1 MDDYIEEKKQNM
13 EDIKF
18 ESLTPKILDKNN
30 PIYTRALDFAFDD
43 DNIKN
48 IAITGV
54 YGSGKSTIWNTYV
67 KEKNLKNIITVS
79 LGKYEDE
86 YRKSKHNNDG
96 KVENISCSPEVDNE
110 KENRIERQI
119 INQIVS
125 QIDSKK
131 ISKSKYKFKSDKG
144 DFIKTIPIFIV
155 LVIILVLINWN
166 QSVTI
171 FSTIKWDKVVSILDL
186 RRWDKFDDFKEI
198 VSLSIVGIPFL
209 VSLFFIILG
218 LKKRNIFN
226 ISKINFKLVE
236 AQLDDKV
243 STDETVIDKDM
254 KEIVYLL
261 YNSGTEVV
269 VFEDLDRYDNIEIY
283 NKLRELNFLTNG
295 YVNSNGQK
303 KRTKRI
309 IKFIYMVKDGLFAS
323 KDRTKFYDYIMPVVP
338 IIDSRTSE
346 NYLIS
351 LLIKDKEENKKNHNE
366 LQANIL
372 ANIALYIDDMRLLK
386 NIVNEYYIYLNLLP
400 MKELNLNKNKLFAMM
415 VLKNVLPNEFELLQG
430 DKGYILRI
438 FGRIEK
444 NIIKSYNEID
454 ESIELKKNEINSINK
469 YFDESGEYKNDDKE
483 RIKGLGKEITELNVK
498 KNELINITYKEKL
511 DNLDKKEQD
520 KIFDDTEDIIGEEHY
535 LNLVRFLILEGLI
548 DETYYY
554 YRANFDSKVEGLLK
568 SKDRLFLKDLYSGI
582 SLDIFLDVETPGQII
597 NRLNTVD
604 YRRENIL
611 NRNILKYLLE
621 NDGNEIIKLILET
634 VEKYNKYI
642 DLKEIL
648 NTFDYENIKKIVGL
662 LFEYGKYIGVLKI
675 IENCP
680 KNSMLYKHILKAI
693 VLNRKLAESKELKL
707 FQSYIEQ
714 NQDIV
719 SIINENEFDIFID
732 NMSKLGFKFENLK
745 SLELSKE
752 KLEKI
757 ENNKLYILDI
767 SNIRYLIQELL
778 DENVYYGQM
787 IGKIYSIY
795 ELKAMKEYI
804 EKNFNEFV
812 IKYINEN
819 SKNEDYNNSE
829 EILIKILVSGINDSY
844 KLEYLSKNVM
854 KILKLEELNKVIEN
868 KKIIDKVLS
877 KNILEFNKENILF
890 YSSKISEYSEEFI
903 KYLSRNINSKNRDKI
918 LEQNNDLCNQLINNP
933 NIDNNLFKN
942 IIKYVNEKISYIDE
956 EFKNK
961 KTRVKQ
967 LIEKNLLEINNDN
980 IKFLVQ
986 NGFNHEIIILIENS
1000 EDEEQDDIVAYI
1012 LDNNVDEK
1020 LYCSILNSN
1029 ISFENAK
1036 LVVDNIEEY
1045 GGEVKIE
1052 KINSE
1057 KKEIIKYIIENYLSN
1072 DNAEYIWKN
1081 FEKFNLKKEF
1091 IEELE
1096 KEEELINL
1104 NNNVLNEEILLYILE
1119 NDNVSLN
1126 TKIKLIITKIEN
1138 NLDVEELKKY
1148 MSKVR
1153 EIERIASVFDNKY
1166 PSINGINDSEIKIA
1180 NALIKYGYIKER
1192 AGGRIMLIKRKN
1204 KDLDS
1209 GYVNDEIL
1217 Y

>member
-1 MDDYIEEKKQNM
+1 MDEYIDENIENI

-18 ESLTPKILDKNN
+18 ESLTPKILNKNN

-43 DNIKN
+43 DSIKN

-86 YRKSKHNNDG
+86 CVKSKYNNDG
-96 KVENISCSPEVDNE
+96 KVDNNSCSTKVDNE
-110 KENRIERQI
+110 QENRIERQI

-131 ISKSKYKFKSDKG
+131 ISKSKYRFKSDKG

-166 QSVTI
+166 QFVTI
-171 FSTIKWDKVVSILDL
+171 FSIIKGDKLE
-186 RRWDKFDDFKEI
+186 DFKEI
-198 VSLSIVGIPFL
+198 LSLSIVGILFL
-209 VSLFFIILG
+209 PSLFFIILG
-218 LKKRNIFN
+218 LKKKNIFN

-236 AQLDDKV
+236 AQLDEEI

-261 YNSGTEVV
+261 YNSDTEVV
-269 VFEDLDRYDNIEIY
+269 VFEDLDRYNNIEIY
-283 NKLRELNFLTNG
+283 NKLRELNFLANG

-303 KRTKRI
+303 KKRI

-351 LLIKDKEENKKNHNE
+351 LLIKDKEKNKENPNE

-372 ANIALYIDDMRLLK
+372 ANISLYIDDMRLLK
-386 NIVNEYYIYLNLLP
+386 NIVNEYYIYLNILP

-415 VLKNVLPNEFELLQG
+415 VLKNVFPDEFELLQG
-430 DKGYILRI
+430 DTGYIFSI
-438 FGRIEK
+438 FDRIEK
-444 NIIKSYNEID
+444 NIIESYKKID
-454 ESIELKKNEINSINK
+454 ESIELKKNEINSINE
-469 YFDESGEYKNDDKE
+469 YFDKSGEYKNDDKE
-483 RIKGLGKEITELNVK
+483 KIKKLQAEITSLDWK
-498 KNELINITYKEKL
+498 KNKLKNNTYKEKI
-511 DNLDKKEQD
+511 NSFNQD
-520 KIFDDTEDIIGEEHY
+520 KQKEIFSYTKNIIEKEHY

-568 SKDRLFLKDLYSGI
+568 IKDKIFLKDLHSNA
-582 SLDIFLDVETPGQII
+582 SLDIFLDVETPSEII
-597 NRLNTVD
+597 NRLQESD
-604 YRRENIL
+604 YERENIL

-621 NDGNEIIKLILET
+621 NDEKKIIELILET
-634 VEKYNKYI
+634 VEKYKKYS

-648 NTFDYENIKKIVGL
+648 NTFDYENIKKIMEL
-662 LFEYGKYIGVLKI
+662 LFEYGQYSVGVKM
-675 IENCP
+675 IEDYP
-680 KNSMLYKHILKAI
+680 ENSMVNKYILKAI

-707 FQSYIEQ
+707 FQSHIEK

-719 SIINENEFDIFID
+719 SIINENEFDIFVD
-732 NMSKLGFKFENLK
+732 NISKLEFKFEKLKNLQ
-745 SLELSKE
+745 LSKE
-752 KLEKI
+752 KLTKI
-757 ENNKLYILDI
+757 GNNKLYILDI

-778 DENVYYGQM
+778 DENIEYGQM
-787 IGKIYSIY
+787 IGKIYSIDK
-795 ELKAMKEYI
+795 LKLMKEYI

-812 IKYINEN
+812 IQYIKEN
-819 SKNEDYNNSE
+819 SKDEKYNNSE
-829 EILIKILVSGINDSY
+829 EILIKILISEINDSY

-854 KILKLEELNKVIEN
+854 NISTLEKLNEVIEN

-877 KNILEFNKENILF
+877 ENILKFNKENILF
-890 YSSKISEYSEEFI
+890 YCSKISEYSEEFI
-903 KYLSRNINSKNRDKI
+903 KYLGRNINSKNRDEI
-918 LEQNNDLCNQLINNP
+918 LGQNKDLCNELINNP
-933 NIDNNLFKN
+933 NIDSKLFIN
-942 IIKYVNEKISYIDE
+942 IIKHVKEKISCIDE
-956 EFKNK
+956 RYKDKDK
-961 KTRVKQ
+961 KSRVKQ
-967 LIEKNLLEINNDN
+967 LIENNLLEINKEN
-980 IKFLVQ
+980 IEFLVQ
-986 NGFNHEIIILIENS
+986 NKFDNEIIILIENS
-1000 EDEEQDDIVAYI
+1000 EEEEEDNIVAYVLKND
-1012 LDNNVDEK
+1012 LDKE
-1020 LYCSILNSN
+1020 LYYLILNSN

-1036 LVVDNIEEY
+1036 LVVDDIEEY
-1045 GGEVKIE
+1045 GGGVKIE
-1052 KINSE
+1052 EINYE

-1072 DNAEYIWKN
+1072 DNEEYIWKN

-1091 IEELE
+1091 IEKL
-1096 KEEELINL
+1096 EEEGKLIDL
-1104 NNNVLNEEILLYILE
+1104 NNNILSEQILLYILE

-1138 NLDVEELKKY
+1138 NSDAEELKKY
-1148 MSKVR
+1148 ISKVP
-1153 EIERIASVFDNKY
+1153 EISRIASVFDKKY
-1166 PSINGINDSEIKIA
+1166 PSINGINYLEREII
-1180 NALIKYGYIKER
+1180 NSLINYYYVKKR
-1192 AGGRIMLIKRKN
+1192 ADGRIMLIKEKT
-1204 KDLDS
+1204 KK
-1209 GYVNDEIL
+1209 
-1217 Y
+1217 

>member
-1 MDDYIEEKKQNM
+1 MDEYIDENIENI

-18 ESLTPKILDKNN
+18 ESLTPKILNKNN

-43 DNIKN
+43 DSIKN

-86 YRKSKHNNDG
+86 CVKSKYNNDG
-96 KVENISCSPEVDNE
+96 KVDNNSCSTKVDNE
-110 KENRIERQI
+110 QENRIERQI

-131 ISKSKYKFKSDKG
+131 ISKSKYRFKSDKG

-171 FSTIKWDKVVSILDL
+171 FSIIKGDKLE
-186 RRWDKFDDFKEI
+186 DFKEI
-198 VSLSIVGIPFL
+198 LSLSIVGILFL
-209 VSLFFIILG
+209 PSLFFIILG
-218 LKKRNIFN
+218 LKKKNIFN

-236 AQLDDKV
+236 AQLDEEI

-261 YNSGTEVV
+261 YNSDTEVV
-269 VFEDLDRYDNIEIY
+269 VFEDLDRYNNIEIY
-283 NKLRELNFLTNG
+283 NKLRELNFLANG

-303 KRTKRI
+303 KKRI

-351 LLIKDKEENKKNHNE
+351 LLIKDKEKNKENPNE

-372 ANIALYIDDMRLLK
+372 ANISLYIDDMRLLK
-386 NIVNEYYIYLNLLP
+386 NIVNEYYIYLNILP

-415 VLKNVLPNEFELLQG
+415 VLKNVFPDEFELLQG
-430 DKGYILRI
+430 DTGYIFSI
-438 FGRIEK
+438 FDRIEK
-444 NIIKSYNEID
+444 NIIESYKKID
-454 ESIELKKNEINSINK
+454 ESIELKKNEINSINE
-469 YFDESGEYKNDDKE
+469 YFDKSGEYKNDDKE
-483 RIKGLGKEITELNVK
+483 KIKKLQAEITSLDWK
-498 KNELINITYKEKL
+498 KNKLKNNTYKEKI
-511 DNLDKKEQD
+511 NSFNQD
-520 KIFDDTEDIIGEEHY
+520 KQKEIFSYTKNIIEKEHY

-568 SKDRLFLKDLYSGI
+568 IKDKIFLKDLHSNA
-582 SLDIFLDVETPGQII
+582 SLDIFLDVETPSEII
-597 NRLNTVD
+597 NRLQESD
-604 YRRENIL
+604 YERENIL

-621 NDGNEIIKLILET
+621 NDEKKIIELILET
-634 VEKYNKYI
+634 VEKYKKYS

-648 NTFDYENIKKIVGL
+648 NTFDYENIKKIMEL
-662 LFEYGKYIGVLKI
+662 LFEYGQYSVGVKM
-675 IENCP
+675 IEDYP
-680 KNSMLYKHILKAI
+680 ENSMVNKYILKAI

-707 FQSYIEQ
+707 FQSHIEK

-719 SIINENEFDIFID
+719 SIINENEFDIFVD
-732 NMSKLGFKFENLK
+732 NISKLEFKFEKLKNLQ
-745 SLELSKE
+745 LSKE
-752 KLEKI
+752 KLTKI
-757 ENNKLYILDI
+757 GNNKLYILDI

-778 DENVYYGQM
+778 DENIEYGQM
-787 IGKIYSIY
+787 IGKIYSIDK
-795 ELKAMKEYI
+795 LKLMKEYI

-812 IKYINEN
+812 IQYIKEN
-819 SKNEDYNNSE
+819 SKDEKYNNSE
-829 EILIKILVSGINDSY
+829 EILIKILISEINDSY

-854 KILKLEELNKVIEN
+854 NISTLEKLNEVIEN

-877 KNILEFNKENILF
+877 ENILKFNKENILF
-890 YSSKISEYSEEFI
+890 YCSKISEYSEEFI
-903 KYLSRNINSKNRDKI
+903 KYLGRNINSKNRDEI
-918 LEQNNDLCNQLINNP
+918 LGQNKDLCNELINNP
-933 NIDNNLFKN
+933 NIDSKLFIN
-942 IIKYVNEKISYIDE
+942 IIKHVKEKISCIDE
-956 EFKNK
+956 RYKDKDK
-961 KTRVKQ
+961 KSRVKQ
-967 LIEKNLLEINNDN
+967 LIENNLLEINKEN
-980 IKFLVQ
+980 IEFLVQ
-986 NGFNHEIIILIENS
+986 NKFDNEIIILIENS
-1000 EDEEQDDIVAYI
+1000 EEEEEDNIVAYVLKND
-1012 LDNNVDEK
+1012 LDKE
-1020 LYCSILNSN
+1020 LYYLILNSN

-1036 LVVDNIEEY
+1036 LVVDDIEEY
-1045 GGEVKIE
+1045 GGGVKIE
-1052 KINSE
+1052 EINYE

-1072 DNAEYIWKN
+1072 DNEEYIWKN

-1091 IEELE
+1091 IEKL
-1096 KEEELINL
+1096 EEEGKLIDL
-1104 NNNVLNEEILLYILE
+1104 NNNILSEQILLYILE

-1138 NLDVEELKKY
+1138 NSDAEELKKY
-1148 MSKVR
+1148 ISKVP
-1153 EIERIASVFDNKY
+1153 EISRIASVFDKKY
-1166 PSINGINDSEIKIA
+1166 PSINGINYLEREII
-1180 NALIKYGYIKER
+1180 NSLINYYYVKKR
-1192 AGGRIMLIKRKN
+1192 ADGRIMLIKEKT
-1204 KDLDS
+1204 KK
-1209 GYVNDEIL
+1209 
-1217 Y
+1217 

>member
-1 MDDYIEEKKQNM
+1 MDEYIDENIENI

-18 ESLTPKILDKNN
+18 ESLTPKILNKNN

-43 DNIKN
+43 DSIKN

-86 YRKSKHNNDG
+86 CVKSKYNNDG
-96 KVENISCSPEVDNE
+96 KVDNNSCSTKVDNE
-110 KENRIERQI
+110 QENRIERQI

-131 ISKSKYKFKSDKG
+131 ISKSKYRFKSDKG

-171 FSTIKWDKVVSILDL
+171 FSIIKGDKLE
-186 RRWDKFDDFKEI
+186 DFKEI
-198 VSLSIVGIPFL
+198 LSLSIVGILFL
-209 VSLFFIILG
+209 PSLFFIILG
-218 LKKRNIFN
+218 LKKKNIFN

-236 AQLDDKV
+236 AQLDEEI

-261 YNSGTEVV
+261 YNSDTEVV
-269 VFEDLDRYDNIEIY
+269 VFEDLDRYNNIEIY
-283 NKLRELNFLTNG
+283 NKLRELNFLANG

-303 KRTKRI
+303 KKRI

-351 LLIKDKEENKKNHNE
+351 LLIKDKEKNKENPNE

-372 ANIALYIDDMRLLK
+372 ANISLYIDDMRLLK
-386 NIVNEYYIYLNLLP
+386 NIVNEYYIYLNILP

-415 VLKNVLPNEFELLQG
+415 VLKNVFPDEFELLQG
-430 DKGYILRI
+430 DTGYIFSI
-438 FGRIEK
+438 FDRIEK
-444 NIIKSYNEID
+444 NIIESYKKID
-454 ESIELKKNEINSINK
+454 ESIELKKNEINSINE
-469 YFDESGEYKNDDKE
+469 YFDKSGEYKNDDKE
-483 RIKGLGKEITELNVK
+483 KIKKLQAEITSLDWK
-498 KNELINITYKEKL
+498 KNKLKNNTYKEKI
-511 DNLDKKEQD
+511 NSFNQD
-520 KIFDDTEDIIGEEHY
+520 KQKEIFSYTKNIIEKEHY

-568 SKDRLFLKDLYSGI
+568 IKDKIFLKDLHSNA
-582 SLDIFLDVETPGQII
+582 SLDIFLDVETPSEII
-597 NRLNTVD
+597 NRLQESD
-604 YRRENIL
+604 YERENIL

-621 NDGNEIIKLILET
+621 NDEKKIIELILET
-634 VEKYNKYI
+634 VEKYKKYS

-648 NTFDYENIKKIVGL
+648 NTFDYENIKKIMEL
-662 LFEYGKYIGVLKI
+662 LFEYGQYSVGVKM
-675 IENCP
+675 IEDYP
-680 KNSMLYKHILKAI
+680 ENSMVNKYILKAI

-707 FQSYIEQ
+707 FQSHIEK

-719 SIINENEFDIFID
+719 SIINENEFDIFVD
-732 NMSKLGFKFENLK
+732 NISKLEFKFEKLKNLQ
-745 SLELSKE
+745 LSKE
-752 KLEKI
+752 KLTKI
-757 ENNKLYILDI
+757 GNNKLYILDI

-778 DENVYYGQM
+778 DENIEYGQM
-787 IGKIYSIY
+787 IGKIYSIDK
-795 ELKAMKEYI
+795 LKLMKEYI

-812 IKYINEN
+812 IQYIKEN
-819 SKNEDYNNSE
+819 SKDEKYNNSE
-829 EILIKILVSGINDSY
+829 EILIKILISEINDSY

-854 KILKLEELNKVIEN
+854 NISTLEKLNEVIEN

-877 KNILEFNKENILF
+877 ENILKFNKENILF
-890 YSSKISEYSEEFI
+890 YCSKISEYSEEFI
-903 KYLSRNINSKNRDKI
+903 KYLGRNINSKNRDEI
-918 LEQNNDLCNQLINNP
+918 LGQNKDLCNELINNP
-933 NIDNNLFKN
+933 NIDSKLFIN
-942 IIKYVNEKISYIDE
+942 IIKHVKEKISCIDE
-956 EFKNK
+956 RYKDKDK
-961 KTRVKQ
+961 KSRVKQ
-967 LIEKNLLEINNDN
+967 LIENNLLEINKEN
-980 IKFLVQ
+980 IEFLVQ
-986 NGFNHEIIILIENS
+986 NKFDNEIIILIENS
-1000 EDEEQDDIVAYI
+1000 EEEEEDNIVAYVLKND
-1012 LDNNVDEK
+1012 LDKE
-1020 LYCSILNSN
+1020 LYYLILNSN
-1029 ISFENAK
+1029 ISFKNAK
-1036 LVVDNIEEY
+1036 LVVDDIEEY
-1045 GGEVKIE
+1045 GGGVKIE
-1052 KINSE
+1052 EINYE

-1072 DNAEYIWKN
+1072 DNEEYIWKN

-1091 IEELE
+1091 IEKL
-1096 KEEELINL
+1096 EEEGKLIDL
-1104 NNNVLNEEILLYILE
+1104 NNNILSEQILLYILE

-1138 NLDVEELKKY
+1138 NSDAEELKKY
-1148 MSKVR
+1148 ISKVP
-1153 EIERIASVFDNKY
+1153 EISRIASVFDKKY
-1166 PSINGINDSEIKIA
+1166 PSINGINYLEREII
-1180 NALIKYGYIKER
+1180 NSLINYYYVKKR
-1192 AGGRIMLIKRKN
+1192 ADGRIMLIKEKT
-1204 KDLDS
+1204 KK
-1209 GYVNDEIL
+1209 
-1217 Y
+1217 

>member
-1 MDDYIEEKKQNM
+1 MDDYIEEKKENI

-43 DNIKN
+43 DSIKN

-67 KEKNLKNIITVS
+67 KEKNLKNIIIVS

-86 YRKSKHNNDG
+86 CRESKYNNDG
-96 KVENISCSPEVDNE
+96 KVENNSCGTKVDNE
-110 KENRIERQI
+110 QENRIERQI

-155 LVIILVLINWN
+155 LVTILVLINWN

-198 VSLSIVGIPFL
+198 VSLSILGIPFL

-218 LKKRNIFN
+218 LKQKNIFN

-236 AQLDDKV
+236 AQLEDKV
-243 STDETVIDKDM
+243 SSDETIIDKDM

-261 YNSGTEVV
+261 DNSGTEVV

-283 NKLRELNFLTNG
+283 NKLRELNFLVNG

-351 LLIKDKEENKKNHNE
+351 LLIKDKEENKKNPNE

-386 NIVNEYYIYLNLLP
+386 NIVNEYYIYLNILP

-415 VLKNVLPNEFELLQG
+415 VLKNVFPNEFELLQG
-430 DKGYILRI
+430 DKGYIFDI
-438 FGRIEK
+438 FNRIEK
-444 NIIKSYNEID
+444 NIIESYKEID
-454 ESIELKKNEINSINK
+454 ESIELKRNEIDSINK

-483 RIKGLGKEITELNVK
+483 KIKKLQAEIKSLDWK
-498 KNELINITYKEKL
+498 KNKLKNNTYKEKINSFNQ
-511 DNLDKKEQD
+511 DKQNEIFSDKK
-520 KIFDDTEDIIGEEHY
+520 DIIREKHY
-535 LNLVRFLILEGLI
+535 LDLVRFLILEGLI
-548 DETYYY
+548 DETYYC

-582 SLDIFLDVETPGQII
+582 SLDIFLDVETPVEII
-597 NRLNTVD
+597 NRLDKAD
-604 YRRENIL
+604 YGRENIL

-662 LFEYGKYIGVLKI
+662 LFEYGKYSGVLKI

-778 DENVYYGQM
+778 DENVYYGKM
-787 IGKIYSIY
+787 IEKIYSIY

-844 KLEYLSKNVM
+844 KLEYLSKNV
-854 KILKLEELNKVIEN
+854 INISKLEGLNKIIEN
-868 KKIIDKVLS
+868 KEIIDKLLS
-877 KNILEFNKENILF
+877 EDILECNKENISF
-890 YSSKISEYSEEFI
+890 YCSKISEYSEEFI
-903 KYLSRNINSKNRDKI
+903 KYLSRNINLKNREKI
-918 LEQNNDLCNQLINNP
+918 LGENKKLCDKLINNP
-933 NIDNNLFKN
+933 NIDSKLFNN
-942 IIKYVNEKISYIDE
+942 IIKHVKEKISCINERYKD
-956 EFKNK
+956 KDK
-961 KTRVKQ
+961 KSRVKQ
-967 LIEKNLLEINNDN
+967 LIEKNLLEINKEN
-980 IKFLVQ
+980 IEFLVQ
-986 NGFNHEIIILIENS
+986 NRFDNEIKILIENS

-1012 LDNNVDEK
+1012 LDNNVDET
-1020 LYCSILNSN
+1020 LYYLILDSN

-1036 LVVDNIEEY
+1036 LVIDDIEEY
-1045 GGEVKIE
+1045 GGGVKIE
-1052 KINSE
+1052 EINYE

-1072 DNAEYIWKN
+1072 DNEEYIWKN

-1091 IEELE
+1091 IEKL
-1096 KEEELINL
+1096 EEEGKLINL
-1104 NNNVLNEEILLYILE
+1104 NNNILSEQILLYILE
-1119 NDNVSLN
+1119 SDNVSLN

-1138 NLDVEELKKY
+1138 NSGVEELKKY
-1148 MSKVR
+1148 ISKVP
-1153 EIERIASVFDNKY
+1153 EISRIASVFDKKY
-1166 PSINGINDSEIKIA
+1166 PSINDSEREIA
-1180 NALIKYGYIKER
+1180 KALIKYGYIKER

>member
-1 MDDYIEEKKQNM
+1 MDEYIDENIEN
-13 EDIKF
+13 IKF
-18 ESLTPKILDKNN
+18 ESLTPKILEENK
-30 PIYTRALDFAFDD
+30 PIYTKALDFAFENDS
-43 DNIKN
+43 IKN

-54 YGSGKSTIWNTYV
+54 YGSGKTTIWNTYV
-67 KEKNLKNIITVS
+67 KQKNLKNIITVS

-86 YRKSKHNNDG
+86 CGKYKYNNDG

-131 ISKSKYKFKSDKG
+131 ISKSKYRFKSDKG
-144 DFIKTIPIFIV
+144 DFIKTIPTFIV

-171 FSTIKWDKVVSILDL
+171 FSAIKWDKVVSILDL

-218 LKKRNIFN
+218 LKQKNIFN

-236 AQLDDKV
+236 AELEDKV
-243 STDETVIDKDM
+243 SSDETIIDKDM

-261 YNSGTEVV
+261 DNSGTEVV

-283 NKLRELNFLTNG
+283 NKLRELNFLVNG

-444 NIIKSYNEID
+444 NIIKSYNETD

-582 SLDIFLDVETPGQII
+582 SLDIFLDVETPVEII
-597 NRLNTVD
+597 NRLDKAD
-604 YRRENIL
+604 YGRENIL

-662 LFEYGKYIGVLKI
+662 LFEYGKYSGVLKI

-778 DENVYYGQM
+778 DENVYYGKM
-787 IGKIYSIY
+787 IEKIYSIY

-844 KLEYLSKNVM
+844 KLEYLSKNV
-854 KILKLEELNKVIEN
+854 INISKLEGLNKIIEN
-868 KKIIDKVLS
+868 KEIIDKVLS
-877 KNILEFNKENILF
+877 EDILECNKENISF
-890 YSSKISEYSEEFI
+890 YCSKISEYSEEFI
-903 KYLSRNINSKNRDKI
+903 KYLSRNINLKNREKI
-918 LEQNNDLCNQLINNP
+918 LGENKKLCDKLINNP
-933 NIDNNLFKN
+933 NIDTKLFNN
-942 IIKYVNEKISYIDE
+942 IIKHVKEKISCINERYKD
-956 EFKNK
+956 KDK
-961 KTRVKQ
+961 KSRVKQ
-967 LIEKNLLEINNDN
+967 LIEKNLLEINKEN
-980 IKFLVQ
+980 IEFLVQ
-986 NGFNHEIIILIENS
+986 NRFDNEIKILIENS

-1012 LDNNVDEK
+1012 LDNNVDET
-1020 LYCSILNSN
+1020 LYYLILDSN

-1036 LVVDNIEEY
+1036 LVIDDIEEY
-1045 GGEVKIE
+1045 GGGVKIE
-1052 KINSE
+1052 EINYE

-1072 DNAEYIWKN
+1072 DNEEYIWKN
-1081 FEKFNLKKEF
+1081 FGKFNLKKEF
-1091 IEELE
+1091 IEKL
-1096 KEEELINL
+1096 EEEGKLINL
-1104 NNNVLNEEILLYILE
+1104 NNNILSEQILLYILE
-1119 NDNVSLN
+1119 SDNVSLN

-1138 NLDVEELKKY
+1138 NSGVEELKKY
-1148 MSKVR
+1148 ISKVP
-1153 EIERIASVFDNKY
+1153 EISRIASVFDKKY
-1166 PSINGINDSEIKIA
+1166 PSINDSEREIA
-1180 NALIKYGYIKER
+1180 KALIKYEYIKER

>member
-1 MDDYIEEKKQNM
+1 MDDYIEEKKENI

-30 PIYTRALDFAFDD
+30 PIYTRALEFAFDD
-43 DNIKN
+43 DSIKN

-67 KEKNLKNIITVS
+67 KEKNLKNIIIVS

-86 YRKSKHNNDG
+86 CVKSKYNNDG

-131 ISKSKYKFKSDKG
+131 ISKSKYKFKSDKRDLIETLLILIFLG
-144 DFIKTIPIFIV
+144 TIIA
-155 LVIILVLINWN
+155 LINKDKLLK
-166 QSVTI
+166 I
-171 FSTIKWDKVVSILDL
+171 FDLKVWKEVNGFNENLLLSIL
-186 RRWDKFDDFKEI
+186 
-198 VSLSIVGIPFL
+198 GI
-209 VSLFFIILG
+209 LFLG
-218 LKKRNIFN
+218 LLFWIIWKLKKKNIFN

-236 AQLDDKV
+236 AQLDDKM
-243 STDETVIDKDM
+243 SNDETVIDKDM

-261 YNSGTEVV
+261 DNSGTEVV

-283 NKLRELNFLTNG
+283 NKLRELNFLVNG
-295 YVNSNGQK
+295 YVNSNRK
-303 KRTKRI
+303 KSKRKRI
-309 IKFIYMVKDGLFAS
+309 IKFIYMVKDGLFSS

-351 LLIKDKEENKKNHNE
+351 LLIKDKEENKKNPNE

-372 ANIALYIDDMRLLK
+372 ANISLYIDDMRLLK
-386 NIVNEYYIYLNLLP
+386 NIVNEYYVYLNILP
-400 MKELNLNKNKLFAMM
+400 IEELKLNKNKLLGMM
-415 VLKNVLPNEFELLQG
+415 VLKNVFPYEFELLQG
-430 DKGYILRI
+430 DRGYIFSLFDKIEKRI
-438 FGRIEK
+438 IRLYNEINEEIEK
-444 NIIKSYNEID
+444 NKQKIR
-454 ESIELKKNEINSINK
+454 SINE
-469 YFDESGEYKNDDKE
+469 YFEQNGEYKN
-483 RIKGLGKEITELNVK
+483 G
-498 KNELINITYKEKL
+498 NEEEINILQAEIESLDWAKNKFKNDTYKEKMRSL
-511 DNLDKKEQD
+511 NQNEQD
-520 KIFDDTEDIIGEEHY
+520 KIFDDTEDIIVKKHY
-535 LNLVRFLILEGLI
+535 FPLVKFLILEGLI

-582 SLDIFLDVETPGQII
+582 SLDIFLDVETPVEII
-597 NRLNTVD
+597 NRLNETD
-604 YRRENIL
+604 YGRENIL
-611 NRNILKYLLE
+611 NRKILKYLLE
-621 NDGNEIIKLILET
+621 NDKNKIIELILET

-648 NTFDYENIKKIVGL
+648 NTFEYENNKKIVGL
-662 LFEYGKYIGVLKI
+662 LFEYGKYSGVLKMMK
-675 IENCP
+675 NCP
-680 KNSMLYKHILKAI
+680 KNSMLFNHILKAV
-693 VLNRKLAESKELKL
+693 VLNKKLAESKELKL

-812 IKYINEN
+812 IKYINDN

-868 KKIIDKVLS
+868 KKIIDKILS
-877 KNILEFNKENILF
+877 ENILEFNEENILF
-890 YSSKISEYSEEFI
+890 YCSKISEYSEEFI
-903 KYLSRNINSKNRDKI
+903 KYLGRNINSKNRDEI
-918 LEQNNDLCNQLINNP
+918 LGQNKDLCNELINNP
-933 NIDNNLFKN
+933 NIDSKLFIN
-942 IIKYVNEKISYIDE
+942 IIKHVKEKISCIDE
-956 EFKNK
+956 RYKDKDK
-961 KTRVKQ
+961 KSRVKQ
-967 LIEKNLLEINNDN
+967 LIENNLLEINKEN
-980 IKFLVQ
+980 IEFLVQ
-986 NGFNHEIIILIENS
+986 NKFDNEIIILIENS
-1000 EDEEQDDIVAYI
+1000 EEEEEDNIVAYVLKND
-1012 LDNNVDEK
+1012 LDKE
-1020 LYCSILNSN
+1020 LYYLILNSN

-1036 LVVDNIEEY
+1036 LVVDDIEEY
-1045 GGEVKIE
+1045 GGGVKIE
-1052 KINSE
+1052 EINYE

-1072 DNAEYIWKN
+1072 DNEEYIWKN

-1091 IEELE
+1091 IGKL
-1096 KEEELINL
+1096 EEEGKLINL
-1104 NNNVLNEEILLYILE
+1104 NNNILSEQIILYILE
-1119 NDNVSLN
+1119 SDNVSLK

-1138 NLDVEELKKY
+1138 NSNKEELKKY
-1148 MSKVR
+1148 ISKVS

-1166 PSINGINDSEIKIA
+1166 PSINDSEREIA
-1180 NALIKYGYIKER
+1180 EALIKYGYIKER
-1192 AGGRIMLIKRKN
+1192 VDGRIMLIKRKN

-1217 Y
+1217 H